1 MPRICMTMVL
11 ALGPVAY
18 QVRIPCRITPHRWKP
33 CLLLTDTV
41 YGLARRITAMATS
54 TGFMIYPKENGVLP
68 AGEIHTITI
77 YVIRLNWQ
85 LYNHSASYLYDYG
98 KGPWSASYAIASTLM
113 GYLSQ
118 LRILFGTENSCKIWS
133 GTGSRSDGYTFI
145 QTSTYWNNPI
155 GYASSKNSSYNRVDF
170 GSL

>member
-1 MPRICMTMVL
+1 MTMVL

-98 KGPWSASYAIASTLM
+98 DDSRPTTELPSKDVLSNYAIQMSTLFDNT
-113 GYLSQ
+113 GQ
-118 LRILFGTENSCKIWS
+118 VWS
-133 GTGSRSDGYTFI
+133 GTKEKNFVTTYSYYDISLSSWNRDLPTFNI
-145 QTSTYWNNPI
+145 RH
-155 GYASSKNSSYNRVDF
+155 RVQLE
-170 GSL
+170 SL